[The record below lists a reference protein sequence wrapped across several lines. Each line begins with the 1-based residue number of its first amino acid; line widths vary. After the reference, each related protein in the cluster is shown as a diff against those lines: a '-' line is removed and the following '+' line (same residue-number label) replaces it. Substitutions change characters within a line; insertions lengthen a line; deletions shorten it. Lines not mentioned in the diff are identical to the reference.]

1 MVCVCVCILCQDWED
16 RYLHPNWSTAAEPD
30 TEVEMVSQVLYNV
43 VSAQECMPDCQSA
56 TLMY

>member
-1 MVCVCVCILCQDWED
+1 MVCACILCQDWED

-56 TLMY
+56 TFMY